1 MRLPETQL
9 SQCQG
14 QIGYD
19 LSSPPSPAV
28 VPVTVTGLGGWVGG
42 GANHLVGNTKLVLL
56 VFKNPSTEVLP
67 VRSSFLR
74 GFQALS

>member
-14 QIGYD
+14 QIGCD
-19 LSSPPSPAV
+19 LSTPPSPAIV
-28 VPVTVTGLGGWVGG
+28 LVAITGLGGWVGG
-42 GANHLVGNTKLVLL
+42 GVSHLVGNTKVVLL
-56 VFKNPSTEVLP
+56 VFKKPNTEVLP
-67 VRSSFLR
+67 VPSSFLM